1 MKDDPDK
8 LLKANDEK
16 TDILL
21 YPNEF
26 MKIKDLYKNAY
37 SLLKIQ

>member
-16 TDILL
+16 ADILL

-37 SLLKIQ
+37 